1 MCQRLLI
8 KDPPD
13 LNEQRKYALAP
24 YDPPEKDSTSMFAA
38 FEEAKKSRTFIICK
52 LQNSQYTSAFYRQL
66 FKVACQNELSMRFIL
81 ALNNAK

>member
-38 FEEAKKSRTFIICK
+38 FEEAKKSY
-52 LQNSQYTSAFYRQL
+52 LYYTQASEQPVYL
-66 FKVACQNELSMRFIL
+66 GIL
-81 ALNNAK
+81 